1 MRIPLNEP
9 EGENYRRLIQ
19 FAFNVCDTFLFI
31 KHSQLSYSQSF
42 HKLVKKLEPDLICC
56 KEQNEWPGT
65 ISIPTAIVYYFHTSE
80 RSKEI
85 VVEITNSLFDWH
97 APNLPDDLCFL
108 KGNKEWLI
116 NTAHERICDVVTEN
130 ESEIEKLK
138 RIDRLMVNS

>member
-1 MRIPLNEP
+1 LNVVGGQYENSPLNEP

-42 HKLVKKLEPDLICC
+42 DKLVKKLEPDLICC
-56 KEQNEWPGT
+56 KEQNKWLGT

-97 APNLPDDLCFL
+97 APNLGSGLGIITSP
-108 KGNKEWLI
+108 I
-116 NTAHERICDVVTEN
+116 PRSI
-130 ESEIEKLK
+130 
-138 RIDRLMVNS
+138 

>member
-1 MRIPLNEP
+1 M
-9 EGENYRRLIQ
+9 
-19 FAFNVCDTFLFI
+19 
-31 KHSQLSYSQSF
+31 
-42 HKLVKKLEPDLICC
+42 ICC